1 MQVNRKKGFTLIE
14 LLVVIAIIALL
25 IGILLPALGKARQA
39 ARRLKDQTQVRG
51 ILQGLVTYA
60 SNHSDSYPLPSRT
73 DRGNNT
79 LMAAAGTSPA
89 AKDLTRH
96 IFSIIVFD
104 GTIAPEMCVSP
115 SEPNGAYQE
124 YSLYEF
130 DTPSAITQM
139 DRAELALWDPAF
151 VATPL
156 DNSTNSDSA
165 SLFSYTEN
173 PATQGIGAF
182 SYAHTPPFGKRKAMW
197 SNTFVATEATLGNRG
212 PVYEQDGSADDA
224 QWVLFDDGG
233 DSGDGTDPV
242 GLASQTLLTHGSR
255 TSWDGNIGF
264 NDNHVAFANRPDPES
279 LITTFNGI
287 TTPENKSHA
296 DNVFANEDD
305 LTRELADDPA
315 SASEYQLVGS
325 NTPSYDNRNAFL
337 KQYYKITATA
347 GSNQTLSI
355 SPYFD

>member
-1 MQVNRKKGFTLIE
+1 MHTNRKKGFTLIE

-60 SNHSDSYPLPSRT
+60 SNHSDSYPLPSRV
-73 DRGNNT
+73 DRGDNT
-79 LMAAAGTSPA
+79 LELAGGLSPA
-89 AKDLTRH
+89 NKDLTRH

-124 YSLYEF
+124 YDAYEF
-130 DTPSAITQM
+130 DTPSSINDMQ
-139 DRAELALWDPAF
+139 RQELALWDPAF

-156 DNSTNSDSA
+156 DAPNGNAMGFSDDA
-165 SLFSYTEN
+165 
-173 PATQGIGAF
+173 QGVGSF

-212 PVYEQDGSADDA
+212 PVYDLENPDDGEWILYDDMGASADGMTP
-224 QWVLFDDGG
+224 L
-233 DSGDGTDPV
+233 GTS
-242 GLASQTLLTHGSR
+242 SQTLLTHGSR

-279 LITTFNGI
+279 LVVTFSGI
-287 TTPENKSHA
+287 TTDENKSHP

-305 LTRELADDPA
+305 LYRDIATAATEEEYTLVNN
-315 SASEYQLVGS
+315 SASNPGF
-325 NTPSYDNRNAFL
+325 DNRNAFL
-337 KQYYKITATA
+337 KQYYTAEVTA
-347 GSNQTLSI
+347 SGNSSTASI